1 MMIGPRKPPHS
12 VPVLQRWLKGTERAT
27 GIAVARQQ
35 RWVSFMVLAAML
47 DRARDPAGQPL
58 FLVKGGVAMELRFV
72 AGARA
77 TKDLDLAYRADPR
90 RMLDRLDDALAAGHG
105 DFTAHR
111 SPAEAIR
118 DTGAFRL
125 AIKLA
130 YRTRPWATV
139 QTEISYAE
147 AGIADEIDRLPAK
160 PLAHLGLA
168 GPDEVP
174 AVAVRWQLAQKL
186 HACTEPVV
194 DGRTNDR
201 FRDLIDILLLWDLI
215 TPDARPAVTD
225 ACRQVFDG
233 RQAHPWPPRLEPPDH
248 WRHGYSAVAAEIAFP
263 LAEVADAVAAVDAII
278 TQLAQGDP

>member
-1 MMIGPRKPPHS
+1 MRSTGYPPSPLPTSVSPVPTKYPR
-12 VPVLQRWLKGTERAT
+12 
-27 GIAVARQQ
+27 
-35 RWVSFMVLAAML
+35 
-47 DRARDPAGQPL
+47 
-58 FLVKGGVAMELRFV
+58 
-72 AGARA
+72 
-77 TKDLDLAYRADPR
+77 
-90 RMLDRLDDALAAGHG
+90 
-105 DFTAHR
+105 
-111 SPAEAIR
+111 
-118 DTGAFRL
+118 
-125 AIKLA
+125 
-130 YRTRPWATV
+130 
-139 QTEISYAE
+139 
-147 AGIADEIDRLPAK
+147 
-160 PLAHLGLA
+160 
-168 GPDEVP
+168 
-174 AVAVRWQLAQKL
+174 VAVRWQLAQKL